1 MICYRD
7 MCFCSS
13 KTCLNKWCRRRI
25 TQEVEADAER
35 LGLPID
41 VADIQES
48 CTYYEC
54 SEVEE

>member
-1 MICYRD
+1 MICYKD

-13 KTCLNKWCRRRI
+13 KTCTNTWCRRRI
-25 TQEVEADAER
+25 TPEVVADAER

-48 CTYYEC
+48 CTHYVC
-54 SEVEE
+54 SEEE